1 MALIFS
7 TPVKNKL
14 KLLKYYVMNK
24 WTLQFVSAALLS
36 LLSGCEIVGGIFKA
50 GVWSGVFIVVLVLAF
65 IIWLVSRLGKK

>member
-1 MALIFS
+1 
-7 TPVKNKL
+7 
-14 KLLKYYVMNK
+14 MNK